1 MPDRNRLR
9 LHTFEA
15 SPKADGRAA
24 ARVVLLQ
31 WTEKQ
36 IEGEAVCEDS
46 PAGRLR
52 CAADA
57 TARALERAVDGRIT
71 FEVLGVKT
79 IHAFDCILAV
89 VSLSS
94 RLQGSTE
101 RLVGSCIV
109 SSENP
114 RGIVLA
120 VLNATNRL
128 VGQDL
133 MRIGLADG

>member
-9 LHTFEA
+9 LQTFEA
-15 SPKADGRAA
+15 HPEAGGRVA

-31 WTEKQ
+31 WDDKQ

-71 FEVLGVKT
+71 FDVLGVKT

-89 VSLSS
+89 VSLTG
-94 RLQGSTE
+94 RLEDSTE

-120 VLNATNRL
+120 TLNATNRL
-128 VGQDL
+128 VGQNL
-133 MRIGLADG
+133 LQVKVDG